1 MNITRRDVLELRRRM
16 TKKGCTFTR
25 LCGCYVDGNKNVVLK
40 FSEAFS
46 DLEEDTFYKYL
57 EIAKKAMSG
66 SLGNNLLELRFQRG
80 ETADERQRSLY
91 ALKASGLKEPEM
103 LDRLYQLIIENY
115 SCSGNYLILA
125 FHDKYD
131 VIARTSD
138 RRKLDESSEI
148 YEYMI
153 VAICPVDF
161 SKPGLSY
168 REEEHRIGVSD
179 RFWMVGAPEIA
190 FTYPAFIDHG
200 GDSNAVMYY
209 VKTGKDSRQEFI
221 QDVLLCGAQRTAGE
235 EKTAFKEVIQ
245 DAFED
250 PQQGESVFLK
260 VQKQLSDMT
269 RPDPDQEDD
278 DPSIALTGPVMRE
291 VMAQVDM
298 PEEAREI
305 IQEAFEDRFGELPP
319 QSRNVVDEKLV
330 PGDRS
335 EGGAGGPVQRAF
347 RGPDGSSGGPGGKS
361 LAGGRGGY
369 RHLPAG
375 DAPEGKKNPRPDD
388 QRREIPGGAP
398 GERGLHPDQRR
409 GHGVLKKTRP
419 VPTDRA
425 GSVFRVRA

>member
-330 PGDRS
+330 EESAQRIRTLELESQVTDLKEVLEVQSKELSEARTAVQAALAANPS
-335 EGGAGGPVQRAF
+335 LEGGEDIAISLRVTPQKAKKIHAQML
-347 RGPDGSSGGPGGKS
+347 SGVKYLVVPLES
-361 LAGGRGGY
+361 
-369 RHLPAG
+369 G
-375 DAPEGKKNPRPDD
+375 DSTQIN
-388 QRREIPGGAP
+388 
-398 GERGLHPDQRR
+398 
-409 GHGVLKKTRP
+409 GV
-419 VPTDRA
+419 DME
-425 GSVFRVRA
+425 F